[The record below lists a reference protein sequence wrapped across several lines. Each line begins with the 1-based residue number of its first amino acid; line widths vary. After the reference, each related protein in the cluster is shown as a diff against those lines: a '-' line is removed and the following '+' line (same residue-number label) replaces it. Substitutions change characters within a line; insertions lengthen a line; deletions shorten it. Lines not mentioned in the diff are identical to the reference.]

1 MVVIKY
7 RKDIVAYRLNQNL
20 VLDRFLNITF
30 EQVVGYMLM
39 KRLQLVRLQYI
50 KLINKKK
57 KKLHTTIYFK
67 RPFRNGY

>member
-30 EQVVGYMLM
+30 EQGVGYMLM

-50 KLINKKK
+50 KLIN
-57 KKLHTTIYFK
+57 
-67 RPFRNGY
+67 